1 MIVPGHEYRGSEGL
15 CTKTR
20 LQPLDS
26 EEGSPEGLPSGGVGE
41 AAVEQ
46 RRCLLYFPSQ
56 KNMSKMP
63 QHGTVTVRV
72 PATTANLGPGF
83 DCMGMALSLWN
94 RIRVRCDS
102 PAGITVSGEGE
113 GHIRRDKGNLIY
125 RAAERLFQEAG
136 AAETEFQITAW
147 QEVPL
152 SRGLGSSACAIVGG
166 MVAANALLDSVVP
179 VPRILEMAAEMEGH
193 PDNVA
198 PALLGG
204 CCIVVSD
211 DGRIEVA
218 QVPVPGDL
226 QCVVFIPDWSLATTK
241 ARSVLAAQVSRG
253 DAVFNVG
260 RAALLVAGLATGHA
274 EYLRL
279 ATQDRL
285 HQPAREKLFP
295 AMKHLFANALKAGA
309 HGVFLSGAGS
319 SVVALTSKSD
329 NRAMTIGYEMADA
342 ADKARLPGKFLVLE
356 PVSAGAEVLALGVE
370 T

>member
-1 MIVPGHEYRGSEGL
+1 MADVDQHG
-15 CTKTR
+15 
-20 LQPLDS
+20 
-26 EEGSPEGLPSGGVGE
+26 
-41 AAVEQ
+41 
-46 RRCLLYFPSQ
+46 CLLYSLWQ
-56 KNMSKMP
+56 KKMRKMP
-63 QHGTVTVRV
+63 QHGAVTIRV

-102 PAGITVSGEGE
+102 PASVTVFGEGE
-113 GHIRRDKGNLIY
+113 GHLQRDKGNLIY

-136 AAETEFQITAW
+136 VSETELQITAW

-179 VPRILEMAAEMEGH
+179 APRILELAAEMEGH

-211 DGRIEVA
+211 DERIQAA
-218 QVPVPGDL
+218 QVPVPDGL
-226 QCVVFIPDWSLATTK
+226 QCVVFIPDWPLSTAK
-241 ARSVLAAQVSRG
+241 ARSVLAAQVSRR

-260 RAALLVAGLATGHA
+260 RAALLVAGMATGHT

-285 HQPAREKLFP
+285 HQPAREKVFP
-295 AMKHLFANALKAGA
+295 AMKQLFASALKAGA

-319 SVVALTSKSD
+319 SVVALTSKSG

-356 PVSAGAEVLALGVE
+356 PVNVGAEVLALGVE
-370 T
+370 A